1 MFEDCLSV
9 KSFTACLA
17 DYRDIVYLNTL
28 QRVVEWFRS
37 RHRSKE
43 ALRKKGLSFPRG
55 VLQSRTVRKT
65 SDRQVRMRC
74 SIENEPPAGARKE
87 RAVRSSLSNL
97 KCSSST
103 TQTNA
108 KDLKV
113 VRVRTLNAMPTQGRN
128 LKPSR
133 LAYVVLLERGGISLP
148 KR

>member
-1 MFEDCLSV
+1 MFEDYLSV

-87 RAVRSSLSNL
+87 RAVRSSLSNV